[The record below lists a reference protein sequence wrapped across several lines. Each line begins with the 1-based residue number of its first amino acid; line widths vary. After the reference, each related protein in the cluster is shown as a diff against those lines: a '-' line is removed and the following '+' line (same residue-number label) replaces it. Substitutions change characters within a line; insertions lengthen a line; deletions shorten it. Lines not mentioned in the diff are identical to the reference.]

1 MGLSLTETRPFRLP
15 LILTGLALIVGAGL
29 YIGRYGGDFQTVAF
43 IGIALFGIFALVAR
57 RIEVGLVLWIL
68 LFSLGYRTIYLTEN
82 FPIHPLSILIFVL
95 FIKVLIDARFSGQD
109 LRPLLPA
116 QLWFFSAFWVIG
128 IVRGRVNGM
137 PWDIMAN
144 DLLNFAILFPTFV
157 VVQHSLQGKAGVWRA
172 ALLAFFAVGTWIALL
187 GALETWFPGFQRIL
201 PGLSTGNR
209 FIVSGIDEFRRST
222 FAFFGSPNAVFVCAL
237 TLPLALPI
245 IGSATRPSTRI
256 FAGVGFL
263 TQIFAV
269 YLSGY
274 RSIWI
279 VSALGLLLLI
289 WLRSGSVKATIVAVV
304 ASILFL
310 EFAPL
315 PARVRLGTVLETL
328 HSGTPVDSSLQK
340 REIRTQDA
348 LEIALQE
355 PLGRGWGASG
365 WVHNDFAQVGANLGL
380 FAGLLFLGWYL
391 ATLLKSLRRATSKDD
406 LSAGLTASFVIAG
419 GLLLT
424 QGVEVLTQLV
434 APVWFVWAML
444 HVYLGEKDP
453 AKA

>member
-1 MGLSLTETRPFRLP
+1 MHVSLTNQGLSRIVL
-15 LILTGLALIVGAGL
+15 GLGFTLAVSSGL
-29 YIGRYGGDFQTVAF
+29 YIGWYGGDFQTLAF
-43 IGIALFGIFALVAR
+43 IGIALFGIFALLAR

-68 LFSLGYRTIYLTEN
+68 LFALGYRTIYLTEN
-82 FPIHPLSILIFVL
+82 FRIHPLSLFIFAL
-95 FIKVLIDARFSGQD
+95 FIKVLIDARFSGQN

-128 IVRGRVNGM
+128 IARGRANGVL
-137 PWDIMAN
+137 WDIMAN
-144 DLLNFAILFPTFV
+144 ELLNFAILFPIFV
-157 VVQHSLQGKAGVWRA
+157 VVQHSLQGKAMAWKA
-172 ALLAFFAVGTWIALL
+172 IILAFFGVGTWIALL
-187 GALETWFPGFQRIL
+187 GVLETWFPGFQRIL

-209 FIVSGIDEFRRST
+209 FIVSEIDRFQRST
-222 FAFFGSPNAVFVCAL
+222 FAFFGSPAAVFVCAL

-245 IGSATRPSTRI
+245 IGSATRPSTRV

-263 TQIFAV
+263 VQIFAV

-274 RSIWI
+274 RSVWI
-279 VSALGLLLLI
+279 VSAFGLLVLV

-304 ASILFL
+304 VSILFL
-310 EFAPL
+310 EFAPM
-315 PARVRLGTVLETL
+315 PARERFGTVLETL
-328 HSGTPVDSSLQK
+328 QGGTPVDSSLQK
-340 REIRTQDA
+340 RELRTQGA
-348 LEIALQE
+348 LEIALRE

-365 WVHNDFAQVGANLGL
+365 WVHNDFAQIGANLGP

-391 ATLLKSLRRATSKDD
+391 ATLLKSLRRVTANDK
-406 LSAGLTASFVIAG
+406 LLIGLTSSFVIAG

-444 HVYLGEKDP
+444 HVYLGENDP